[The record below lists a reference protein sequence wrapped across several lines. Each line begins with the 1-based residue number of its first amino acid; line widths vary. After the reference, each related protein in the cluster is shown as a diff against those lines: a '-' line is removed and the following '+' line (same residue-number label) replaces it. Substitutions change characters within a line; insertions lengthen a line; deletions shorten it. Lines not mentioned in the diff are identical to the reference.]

1 MAKKLDYDFFELM
14 TLGEKNVFHIKENKN
29 SGNQAYIIHAS
40 LPNDYQ
46 ILLIEKEKTDL
57 ENTFLKEKIELLEDK
72 IKSLEKIM
80 EMSNGKK
87 P

>member
-1 MAKKLDYDFFELM
+1 
-14 TLGEKNVFHIKENKN
+14 
-29 SGNQAYIIHAS
+29 